1 MPAVAFL
8 FVVRHGY
15 AACKVIIAFP
25 SNALCEAPSEL
36 S

>member
-8 FVVRHGY
+8 VVVVRDGY
-15 AACKVIIAFP
+15 AACKIIAFP

-36 S
+36 C